1 VLRLLAVGLGV
12 SGRFWIRRALP
23 RVPEVE
29 LAGCVDLD
37 PVSLERVQEE
47 AGVPASQCFTSLSD
61 ALATTGPEAVLV
73 ATPLPGHVPV
83 ARVALEG
90 GRHVL
95 LEKPFAPGLPAA
107 RELVDLAAR
116 CGLALMVNQNY
127 RYYPAARAAAAL
139 VRSRELGDLRAV
151 EVDFRHGPTAPLG
164 LGHRVMEHPMLLD
177 MAVHHFDLLRLLVGR
192 EPDEVSCHAWNPPG
206 SGFAGPPAAVT
217 TIRFGAGLLASHRGT
232 WLGAGRDTAWAGEWR
247 LLFEGG
253 EAWWTGRA
261 SMTSGDGDRLVVT
274 RDGAEPEEVALPD
287 LPAVDRAGVLR
298 EFVAAVRAGREPE
311 CSGRDNLGTLGL
323 SLAAIESAVRG
334 GAPVTPAR

>member
-12 SGRFWIRRALP
+12 SGRFWLRRALP
-23 RVPEVE
+23 LVPEVE

-37 PVSLERVQEE
+37 PVSLRRVQEE
-47 AGVPASQCFTSLSD
+47 ASVPASLCFTSLSE

-73 ATPLPGHVPV
+73 ATTLPGHAPI

-95 LEKPFAPGLPAA
+95 LEKPFAPGLPEA

-151 EVDFRHGPTAPLG
+151 EVDFRHRPTAPPG

-177 MAVHHFDLLRLLVGR
+177 MAVHHFDLLRLLVER

-206 SGFAGPPAAVT
+206 SGFAGPPTAVT
-217 TIRFGAGLLASHRGT
+217 TIRFGPDLLASHRGS

-247 LLFEGG
+247 LVLEGG

-261 SMTSGDGDRLVVT
+261 SVTSGDGDRLVVS

-287 LPAVDRAGVLR
+287 LPLVDRAGVLR

-323 SLAAIESAVRG
+323 SLTAIESAGRG